1 METLIRTSLVETR
14 IQTRSV
20 LCWRREPG
28 SPGEDLGEAWVIERD
43 GTNRPING
51 GDPIT
56 RAEAKRLAQVGE
68 HMLEAEPLA

>member
-1 METLIRTSLVETR
+1 MEGPTR
-14 IQTRSV
+14 TRST

-28 SPGEDLGEAWVIERD
+28 APGEDLGEAWVIEQD

-56 RAEAKRLAQVGE
+56 RTEAKRLAQVGE
-68 HMLEAEPLA
+68 HMLDAELLA

>member
-1 METLIRTSLVETR
+1 
-14 IQTRSV
+14 
-20 LCWRREPG
+20 
-28 SPGEDLGEAWVIERD
+28 VIERD